1 MHVVKQQSPLLA
13 LFKIW
18 VMRLV
23 ETSQEPKISVL
34 ISTFQWV
41 YNQIQKRIRLTPP
54 VWWFLIMGRKQKVLI
69 YCLHPYIQSPQQLFF
84 CGIVSFVSS
93 IFCFSTFDSTD
104 KCALS
109 TQNTQAAAC
118 RLWLCL
124 ANSRA
129 CFPYVFY
136 EGHQATVVS
145 PQNVGLEA
153 SSVPL
158 QYYANLV
165 WLRAALV
172 EYWEERSRCTR
183 RRCHWGSADVT
194 VTQKQVKKKICKPRL
209 VKSSKVSC
217 LFISILHPQFQGFS
231 DGWVVIP
238 WACL

>member
-1 MHVVKQQSPLLA
+1 MHVVKQQSHRLA
-13 LFKIW
+13 LFQIW

-23 ETSQEPKISVL
+23 ETSREPKISIL

-41 YNQIQKRIRLTPP
+41 YNQIHHRYQINASCVVISHQGKKRKGSHLLTCIHTYNHHSNSFS
-54 VWWFLIMGRKQKVLI
+54 VVLSAL
-69 YCLHPYIQSPQQLFF
+69 CHQSFAFQHLTAQTS
-84 CGIVSFVSS
+84 G
-93 IFCFSTFDSTD
+93 
-104 KCALS
+104 ALS

-153 SSVPL
+153 SSEPL

-194 VTQKQVKKKICKPRL
+194 VTEKQVKKICKPRL
-209 VKSSKVSC
+209 VKSSEGLLPVR
-217 LFISILHPQFQGFS
+217 
-231 DGWVVIP
+231 
-238 WACL
+238 